1 MGTVRKSGPH
11 RRFTDKE
18 RKNAVEMVTS
28 TRRPITHVAAELG
41 ISHKTLWSWVNQ
53 SRLNKIDPGRALT
66 RQQRERIR
74 DLEKENARLQRDV
87 EFLKK
92 ANAFFR
98 ELDREDNGSL

>member
-1 MGTVRKSGPH
+1 
-11 RRFTDKE
+11 
-18 RKNAVEMVTS
+18 
-28 TRRPITHVAAELG
+28 
-41 ISHKTLWSWVNQ
+41 LWAWVNQ
-53 SRLNKIDPGRALT
+53 ARLNKIDPERALS

-74 DLEKENARLQRDV
+74 DLEKENARLHRDV